1 MRNVRNV
8 RLAETQLEGE
18 LPLTATAW
26 DTSSDA
32 VVCTFGP
39 AENNAI
45 IEVRRKRPEITSTD
59 PLSPEAFECIASW
72 DAPCP
77 LPDLACDRV
86 LSLHYFADNLTTCL
100 VLEGGDIVV
109 VREEPLPGEDK
120 IEIVGSVD
128 VGITAAAWSPDE
140 ELLALTTRAQTF
152 LYMTREFENVADI
165 TFTPSDMQASQ
176 HVSVGWGKK
185 ETQFQGKRAK
195 ALRDPTV
202 PEKIDQGI
210 LSSHDD
216 GCTTITWRGD
226 GAYVAVNSI
235 EAGTRRAI
243 RVYSREGTLDSVS
256 EPVDGLE
263 GALSWRPSGS
273 LLAGIQRV
281 DDRIDVVF
289 FERNGLRHG
298 EFSLRITNAET
309 KPWTSRIHLAW
320 NVDSTVLAVKFQD
333 RIQLWTTGNYHW
345 YLKQEIP
352 IVVDPSYSHPFS
364 LEWHQEKALRF
375 VAGSAGCILDAD
387 YVFDTSHGSTS
398 IPDDVGAV
406 AVLDGQNLR
415 LTPLRLAGVPP
426 PMAHNELAMD
436 SNAIDVAFSKSGT
449 RIAVLFSNSF
459 AVYIW
464 SLKSRP
470 VPIPILESS
479 YPLPDEPASRPRQ
492 IAFLNDTEVFVLRNT
507 GPNAS
512 RIERTIL
519 ERRTTEAVYEA
530 ADSEQLSSIFAGIGH
545 EALWLS
551 HASQPGRPVG
561 YSSIEMSLN
570 NPDIVPWGD
579 SPSVDSHWA
588 RVVSISEDERILITM
603 SRSGGLYAN
612 KRVLARNCTSF
623 LVTPSHLLFT
633 TSQHLL
639 KFIHLNH
646 VEDMEIPEDT
656 PEIDERCRS
665 IERGSRLVSVMPS
678 IFAVVLQAP
687 RGNIETIFPRAL
699 VLAGIRTFID
709 QKKYRSAF
717 MACRSQMVDL
727 NILHDYAPEQFLANI
742 PLFIDQVKKIDYI
755 DDFLSRL
762 QEEDVSQTLYK
773 DTLKISKH
781 ESAAVAQADA
791 PAPSLPASA
800 KKESKINQIC
810 DAFLAT
816 LQTRVDT
823 NLQNIIT
830 AHVCKSPPDLEAG
843 LGLAAGLR
851 TQNTEQAEDAIE
863 HMCFLTDAHRLYS
876 HALGIYDLELTLL
889 VAQQAQMDPREYLPF
904 LRKLQQ
910 LPETRRQFEIDN
922 HLSRFGKALKHLYAL
937 NAHDEIRAYV
947 VKHVLYKEA
956 LELYKYQAEQLRE
969 ITELYADHLQDQ
981 NQYKD
986 AAIAYESLELYES
999 AYKCYN
1005 LAHKWRESLYCA
1017 MMASLSEEDL
1027 TAHIEGLAST
1037 LIDENKDYV
1046 SAATI
1051 YAEHLRDFVTAA
1063 RLLCRGSK
1071 FADAAR
1077 LLTLNGKQNLVAEI
1091 VDSGLAEAMGNMT
1104 DLLADCRSQLNA
1116 QVPRLREL
1124 RQLRAADPLAFFGG
1138 DPTGGDAGID
1148 IPDNVSLAPTDAST
1162 LAGRS
1167 MFTRYTGNT
1176 GKTGKTGMTR
1186 YTSKTRRREER
1197 KRARGKKGTVYEE
1210 EYLVNSIRRLMER
1223 VNSSVT
1229 ETETLVD
1236 ALLRRGMRERAAAVE
1251 KALLEVSIMC
1261 ADCRDEV
1268 FEVPVVEKKKNEDED
1283 EDENPDEPHIPPIYG
1298 GRGSGVLAESI
1309 AIVQGGGSA
1318 RVKEIPIVKEMK
1330 KSSLLA

>member
-1 MRNVRNV
+1 MRNLRNV
-8 RLAETQLEGE
+8 RLVETQIESE

-26 DTSSDA
+26 DTASDS

-128 VGITAAAWSPDE
+128 VGITAAVWSPDE

-152 LYMTREFENVADI
+152 LYMTRDFENVADI
-165 TFTPSDMQASQ
+165 TFAHSDLQSSQ

-202 PEKIDQGI
+202 PEKIDQGV
-210 LSSHDD
+210 LSSRDD
-216 GCTTITWRGD
+216 SSTTISWRGD
-226 GAYVAVNSI
+226 GAYVAVNSL
-235 EAGTRRAI
+235 EAGSRRVI

-273 LLAGIQRV
+273 LIAGIQRR

-298 EFSLRITNAET
+298 EFSLRLSVEEMSSWA
-309 KPWTSRIHLAW
+309 SRIHLAW

-333 RIQLWTTGNYHW
+333 RVQFWTTGNYHW

-352 IVVDPSYSHPFS
+352 ITADTNSSLPYSF
-364 LEWHQEKALRF
+364 EWHQEKILRF
-375 VAGSAGCILDAD
+375 VAGSNGSILDAD
-387 YVFDTSHGSTS
+387 YVFDINHGSTS

-406 AVLDGQNLR
+406 AVIDGSKNSQIDSPANGWG
-415 LTPLRLAGVPP
+415 TP
-426 PMAHNELAMD
+426 PMAHNELALE
-436 SNAIDVAFSKSGT
+436 SSAIDVAFSKSGN
-449 RIAVLFSNSF
+449 RIAVLSSNAFS
-459 AVYIW
+459 VYLW

-470 VPIPILESS
+470 VPVPILESS
-479 YPLPDEPASRPRQ
+479 YPLSDAPASRPRQ
-492 IAFLNDTEVFVLRNT
+492 IAFLNENEVYVLKDN
-507 GPNAS
+507 GPNSS
-512 RIERTIL
+512 RIERTAL
-519 ERRTTEAVYEA
+519 DTRTTESVYQAV
-530 ADSEQLSSIFAGIGH
+530 DSEQLSSIFAGIGH
-545 EALWLS
+545 QALWFS
-551 HASQPGRPVG
+551 HARQPARPVS
-561 YSSIEMSLN
+561 YSSIEESSSGNL
-570 NPDIVPWGD
+570 DIAPWGE
-579 SPSVDSHWA
+579 SPNVDTHWA
-588 RVVSISEDERILITM
+588 RVVSISDHERILVAMTRTGTL
-603 SRSGGLYAN
+603 SAN

-633 TSQHLL
+633 TSAHLL
-639 KFIHLNH
+639 KFVHLNH
-646 VEDMEIPEDT
+646 VDEMEVPEDT
-656 PEIDERCRS
+656 PETDERCRS
-665 IERGSRLVSVMPS
+665 IERGSRLVSVIPS
-678 IFAVVLQAP
+678 IFAVILQAP

-717 MACRSQMVDL
+717 LACRSQMVDL
-727 NILHDYAPEQFLANI
+727 NILHDYAPEQFMENI
-742 PLFIDQVKKIDYI
+742 TLFVDQVKKIDYI

-762 QEEDVSQTLYK
+762 SEDDVSQTLYK
-773 DTLKISKH
+773 DTLKISKNV
-781 ESAAVAQADA
+781 SAAVAQPDGATIPLA
-791 PAPSLPASA
+791 PKVG
-800 KKESKINQIC
+800 KKESKINKIC
-810 DAFLAT
+810 DAFLVA
-816 LQTRVDT
+816 LQNRVDT
-823 NLQNIIT
+823 NLQNLIT
-830 AHVCKSPPDLEAG
+830 AHVCKSPPDMEAG

-851 TQNTEQAEDAIE
+851 KQQPEQAEEAIA
-863 HMCFLTDAHRLYS
+863 HMCFLTDAQRLYS
-876 HALGIYDLELTLL
+876 HALGVYDLELTLL

-922 HLSRFGKALKHLYAL
+922 HLSRFEKALGHLYAL
-937 NAHDEIRAYV
+937 NAHDEISAYV
-947 VKHVLYKEA
+947 AKHILYKEA
-956 LELYKYQAEQLRE
+956 LELYKYQTEHQRE
-969 ITELYADHLQDQ
+969 ITKLYADYLQDQ
-981 NQYKD
+981 SRHKD

-999 AYKCYN
+999 AYKCFK

-1027 TAHIEGLAST
+1027 AAHIDALITT
-1037 LIDENKDYV
+1037 LVDEHKDYI

-1051 YAEHLRDFVTAA
+1051 YADHLHDVVTAA

-1077 LLTLNGKQNLVAEI
+1077 LLTLHGKQSQVAEI
-1091 VDSGLAEAMGNMT
+1091 VDSGLAEAMGDMT
-1104 DLLADCRSQLNA
+1104 DLLADYRSQLNA
-1116 QVPRLREL
+1116 QVPRLSEL
-1124 RQLRAADPLAFFGG
+1124 RQLRAVDPLAFFGG
-1138 DPTGGDAGID
+1138 DPTGGDAGVD

-1176 GKTGKTGMTR
+1176 GKTGKTGMSR
-1186 YTSKTRRREER
+1186 HTSKTRRREER

-1210 EYLVNSIRRLMER
+1210 EYLVNSIRRLIER
-1223 VNSSVT
+1223 VNSSVA

-1236 ALLRRGMRERAAAVE
+1236 ALLRRGMRERAAAIE
-1251 KALLEVSIMC
+1251 KALQEVLTMC
-1261 ADCRDEV
+1261 ADCRDED
-1268 FEVPVVEKKKNEDED
+1268 KEDE
-1283 EDENPDEPHIPPIYG
+1283 ENDVEPTIPPTYG
-1298 GRGSGVLAESI
+1298 GRGAGVLKESI
-1309 AIVQGGGSA
+1309 AIVEGGGAA
-1318 RVKEIPIVKEMK
+1318 RVKEIPTVKEMK